1 VKLTARE
8 ARAVWPGSYL
18 VEDEME
24 KIDYSKIDFSRCE
37 LPRWNT
43 WQPVTWYVDALQLRV
58 NGSIFASKNAS
69 GKWFI
74 YANGTLE
81 ELTELDAICQ
91 KVDDFIASEL
101 ARIKLEEEYP
111 MSAEQAREFLRAN
124 PGEHLF
130 SESANDGLNTT
141 HDIWYRHTVNGP
153 EWSDSSGKWRHAEAF
168 DDYRYRLIESRY
180 AKRVVKMTCLELCRR
195 MVAEPRREFT
205 IKSPSGDSVH
215 RFDPVFCVFQWHN
228 GKGQWFLLSDGGL
241 HSKLID
247 VELSESET
255 VKVEKPETVELGDIS
270 VDNCGWWSY
279 GNLKK
284 LEQGKWRI
292 TATRMAE

>member
-1 VKLTARE
+1 M
-8 ARAVWPGSYL
+8 WPGYFL
-18 VEDEME
+18 VEDEMG
-24 KIDYSKIDFSRCE
+24 KIDYSKIDFGKLELRWGFLNPEAGIGRSDRELRITVKGRGTLCARKECE
-37 LPRWNT
+37 PWRNYTTNGETFEELEQLKAICNK
-43 WQPVTWYVDALQLRV
+43 VDA
-58 NGSIFASKNAS
+58 
-69 GKWFI
+69 FI
-74 YANGTLE
+74 E
-81 ELTELDAICQ
+81 
-91 KVDDFIASEL
+91 SEL

-111 MSAEQAREFLRAN
+111 MSAEQAHEFLKAN

-130 SESANDGLNTT
+130 SERTPGGYSDD
-141 HDIWYRHTVNGP
+141 DIWYRCEKGVIQWHSEGDP
-153 EWSDSSGKWRHAEAF
+153 WKIAEAF
-168 DDYRYRLIESRY
+168 DDYRYRLIASRP

-292 TATRMAE
+292 TATRVTG

>member
-1 VKLTARE
+1 VKLTERE

-168 DDYRYRLIESRY
+168 DDYRYRLIESRP
-180 AKRVVKMTCLELCRR
+180 AKRVLSPK
-195 MVAEPRREFT
+195 EFL
-205 IKSPSGDSVH
+205 
-215 RFDPVFCVFQWHN
+215 RY
-228 GKGQWFLLSDGGL
+228 
-241 HSKLID
+241 LID
-247 VELSESET
+247 NQGEHSAVVKDSGALRNPIRFRFGVHLEHFDRTWVNTSLTWFMDRGGFEFNEAET
-255 VKVEKPETVELGDIS
+255 VKVEKPETVDMGTVKVADGSFALGPVPYLS
-270 VDNCGWWSY
+270 S
-279 GNLKK
+279 
-284 LEQGKWRI
+284 GKWRI